1 MRALV
6 CDVSVPRQ
14 VVSRLLGRLD
24 TRFFLGPFSPASLRD
39 LPEPALPAADW
50 LLVRTRL
57 CGICGSDYKQIF
69 LNGSM
74 DNPMTA
80 VISFPQVLGHEI
92 VGTIERVGPAV
103 RARRVGERVVLNPWL
118 SCGPRGVD
126 PPCPECA
133 RGQYSICRNFTRGHI
148 APGIHT
154 GNSRSAT
161 GGFAPLVPAHES
173 MCIPIPGGVSDEAAV
188 LADPFSVSL
197 HGILKCP
204 PRPGSTA
211 LVYGCGTLG
220 LLALAIL
227 RALHP
232 GTRVLAV
239 ARFAHQRTLAE
250 RFGASLVL
258 PHGPVRSLIERVGAE
273 TRAEV
278 MRPWYGL
285 PWLYGGGVDVIY
297 DTVGAPGTVE
307 AGLRIAAPR
316 GTIVITG
323 VEAPRRFEWTP
334 LYFKEV
340 AVVGSNAFGVEEFEG
355 RRRHAMEI
363 YLDLVASG
371 RIDATPILTHRFP
384 LERYRDAFL
393 ACGDQGRSG
402 AVKVLFEY
410 APG

>member
-14 VVSRLLGRLD
+14 VATSLLGRID
-24 TRFFLGPFSPASLRD
+24 RRFFFGPFSPASLRE
-39 LPEPALPAADW
+39 LPEPELPAPDW
-50 LLVRTRL
+50 VLLRTRL
-57 CGICGSDYKQIF
+57 CGICGSDYKQMF
-69 LNGSM
+69 LNGNM

-80 VISFPQVLGHEI
+80 VISFPQVLGHE
-92 VGTIERVGPAV
+92 VVATVDRVGPAV
-103 RARRVGERVVLNPWL
+103 TSRRIGERVVLNPWL
-118 SCGPRGVD
+118 SCAPRGID

-133 RGQYSICRNFTRGHI
+133 DGQYSICRNFARGI
-148 APGIHT
+148 IPRGIHT
-154 GNSRSAT
+154 GNSSAAT

-173 MCIPIPGGVSDEAAV
+173 MCIPVPDRVTDEQAV

-197 HGILKCP
+197 HGILKRP
-204 PRPGSTA
+204 PSSGGTA

-220 LLALAIL
+220 LLAIAIL

-239 ARFAHQRTLAE
+239 ARFSHQRALAE
-250 RFGASLVL
+250 RFGAALVL
-258 PHGPVRSLIERVGAE
+258 PHEPATALIERVGAE
-273 TRAEV
+273 TGAEL
-278 MRPWYGL
+278 MRPWYGA
-285 PWLYGGGVDVIY
+285 PWLHGGGVEVIY
-297 DTVGAPGTVE
+297 DTVGLPATVE
-307 AGLRIAAPR
+307 TGLRIVASR
-316 GTIVITG
+316 GAIVVTG
-323 VEAPRRFEWTP
+323 VEAPQRFEWTP

-340 AVVGSNAFGVEEFEG
+340 AVIGSNAFGVEDFEG

-371 RIDATPILTHRFP
+371 RIDVTPILTHRFA
-384 LERYRDAFL
+384 LDRYRDAFL

-410 APG
+410 PR